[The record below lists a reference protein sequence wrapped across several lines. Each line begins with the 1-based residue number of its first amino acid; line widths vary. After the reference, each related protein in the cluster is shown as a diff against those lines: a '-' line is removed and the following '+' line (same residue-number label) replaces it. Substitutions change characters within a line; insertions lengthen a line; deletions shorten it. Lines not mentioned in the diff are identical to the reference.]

1 MLIIVDSGSTKA
13 DWQIIHADGSRE
25 LHNTM
30 GFNPFFHDADR
41 IESEL
46 KKDFIQKVACE
57 KAKWVYFYGAGC
69 SDAMRCNIIQ
79 TGLKR
84 IFTQADIIEVDHDL
98 LACARAVCGV
108 KPGIACI
115 IGTGSNTCLYDGKK
129 VVDNVSNLGFLLGD
143 EGSGS
148 HLGKRLIRAYFY
160 RELPEAL
167 QQDFEKT
174 YPEGKREILNKM
186 YAPGAN
192 VYLASFATFISAHKK
207 HFFIQELVSASFK
220 ELIIRHI
227 LKYEGCQRIPIN
239 FIGSIAYHF
248 QDILKMALEKH
259 NLKMG
264 IVIKKPIDNL
274 VKFHLEHQSDLL
286 QSK

>member
-13 DWQIIHADGSRE
+13 DWQIIHPDGSRE

-41 IESEL
+41 VEAEL
-46 KKDFIQKVACE
+46 RKDFTQKVACE
-57 KAKWVYFYGAGC
+57 QARWVYFYGAGC
-69 SDAMRCNIIQ
+69 SDAMRCNMIY

-84 IFTQADIIEVDHDL
+84 IFPNTEILEVDHDL
-98 LACARAVCGV
+98 LACARAVCGT

-115 IGTGSNTCLYDGKK
+115 IGTGSNTCLYDGQK

-160 RELPEAL
+160 RELPAEI
-167 QQDFEKT
+167 QKDFEKA
-174 YPEGKREILNKM
+174 YPEGKRDILNKI
-186 YAPGAN
+186 YSSGAN

-227 LKYEGCQRIPIN
+227 LKFQSILLVLLRII
-239 FIGSIAYHF
+239 FKIF
-248 QDILKMALEKH
+248 
-259 NLKMG
+259 
-264 IVIKKPIDNL
+264 
-274 VKFHLEHQSDLL
+274 
-286 QSK
+286 